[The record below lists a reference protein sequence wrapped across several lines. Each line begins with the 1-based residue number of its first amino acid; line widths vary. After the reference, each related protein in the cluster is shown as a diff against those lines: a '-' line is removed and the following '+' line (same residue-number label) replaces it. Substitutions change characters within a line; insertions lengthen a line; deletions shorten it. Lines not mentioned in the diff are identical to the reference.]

1 MSQRARILL
10 VEDDRALT
18 ELLVEELEAE
28 GWIVDAQTSAEQA
41 LEIIDD
47 FEPDLVISDLQL
59 PGMDGLELLEE
70 IRARHVPPAVLMISA
85 WGTVERAVRS
95 LKAGADNFLT
105 KPLDMDHFLLSVERA
120 IQHPQLQ
127 DESERLSRPVGRN
140 AAP

>member
-1 MSQRARILL
+1 MSQRARMLL

-18 ELLVEELEAE
+18 SLLVDELEAE
-28 GWIVDAQTSAEQA
+28 GWIMDAQTSAEQV

-47 FEPDLVISDLQL
+47 FEPDLVISELQL

-95 LKAGADNFLT
+95 LKAGAVNFLT
-105 KPLDMDHFLLSVERA
+105 KPMDMDHYLIRVVRVLKYL
-120 IQHPQLQ
+120 QLQ
-127 DESERLSRPVGRN
+127 GD
-140 AAP
+140 

>member
-70 IRARHVPPAVLMISA
+70 IRARHVPPAVRMIRDR
-85 WGTVERAVRS
+85 GTVERGGRS
-95 LKAGADNFLT
+95 RRAGGGT
-105 KPLDMDHFLLSVERA
+105 V
-120 IQHPQLQ
+120 
-127 DESERLSRPVGRN
+127 
-140 AAP
+140 